1 MAPPPPAMLNGNLSN
16 GIANNN
22 KPSNTIT
29 PPNHAGL
36 LKEIETGNKSHISLL
51 LFLRRIETNKKCNLC
66 I

>member
-16 GIANNN
+16 GIANN
-22 KPSNTIT
+22 KPSNIIT

-36 LKEIETGNKSHISLL
+36 LKEIETGNKSQILLL
-51 LFLRRIETNKKCNLC
+51 LFSYTTTSKPSMNK